1 MKRVFLIYGLVF
13 LFSMIHIVESKAQTS
28 SPIKYNKEFAGIGPE
43 VYILPPPKTEKER
56 LQDQYS
62 EKKKD
67 QGQLVQVLNQ
77 MRLSGRLKQLSP
89 TDSLSASK
97 NQLGTAKLLA
107 GDVEGARTIFKEL
120 LYKFQLRDDLYN
132 QQSVLQNLALTEEQS
147 GNYLASLDYYET
159 LISLAKKAKNIQNE
173 GLISL
178 SIATIESKLGNYSA
192 AHNLVLK
199 RSFPL
204 LRKFKYFPDVVNALN
219 TLAAIKESEEKLIEA
234 KWIYL
239 QAIDVATIHKD
250 ERGLAVSLYNLAE
263 LKTMIGDASL
273 AIADYKR
280 ARDLAS
286 RNKMNALLVEIE
298 DGLGDAYLDSGD
310 YKEAAL
316 ALNSYLILKL
326 EFIGNPTLM

>member
-1 MKRVFLIYGLVF
+1 
-13 LFSMIHIVESKAQTS
+13 
-28 SPIKYNKEFAGIGPE
+28 
-43 VYILPPPKTEKER
+43 
-56 LQDQYS
+56 
-62 EKKKD
+62 
-67 QGQLVQVLNQ
+67 
-77 MRLSGRLKQLSP
+77 GRLKQLSP
-89 TDSLSASK
+89 ADSLSASK

-219 TLAAIKESEEKLIEA
+219 TLTAIKESEEKLSEA
-234 KWIYL
+234 KGIYL

-273 AIADYKR
+273 AVADYKR

>member
-28 SPIKYNKEFAGIGPE
+28 SPIKYNKEFSGIGPE

-89 TDSLSASK
+89 ADSLSASK